1 MALPVINVPTY
12 KANIPSTKEEI
23 TFRPFLVKEEKILLL
38 ALEDGGDASIAG
50 AIKQIIH
57 NCTFE
62 QVDVTRL
69 ATFDLEYVF
78 LRIRA
83 KSVGEVAKVQVLC
96 EDDGETYVEAEV
108 PLDKVKVNF
117 PEGHTNQIKLT
128 DEVGVLMSYPDMN
141 EMYKGIEEGQNTI
154 DFSLDLIKVAIAQV
168 YEGEIVHE
176 RTDFTDEELGDFLES
191 LTSEQFASIQNF
203 FETMPRL
210 SHTVTVTN
218 PNTKKKNKIKLEG
231 LNSFFV

>member
-12 KANIPSTKEEI
+12 EVQIPSTKEKH

-38 ALEDGGDASIAG
+38 ALEDGGDESIARG
-50 AIKQIIH
+50 IKQIIH

-62 QVDVTRL
+62 KVDVKSL

-96 EDDGETYVEAEV
+96 EDDGETYVEVDVNLEEV
-108 PLDKVKVNF
+108 EVNF
-117 PEGHTNQIKLT
+117 PKGHTNDIKLT
-128 DEVGVLMSYPDMN
+128 DDVRVVFKYPDMVD
-141 EMYKGIEEGQNTI
+141 MYKAITEEQTTI
-154 DFSLDLIKVAIAQV
+154 DYSIDLISAAVVQV
-168 YEGEIVHE
+168 LHGEPVHE
-176 RTDFTDEELGDFLES
+176 RADFTHEEMIAFLES
-191 LTSEQFASIQNF
+191 LTTAQFAELQKF

-210 SHTVTVTN
+210 SHDLVVTN
-218 PNTKKKNKIKLEG
+218 PNTKKKNKTTLEG

>member
-12 KANIPSTKEEI
+12 SVTVHSTKEKI
-23 TFRPFLVKEEKILLL
+23 TFRPFLVKEEKILLI
-38 ALEDGGDASIAG
+38 ALEDGEDPAIAR

-62 QVDVTRL
+62 QVDVEKL
-69 ATFDLEYVF
+69 ATFDLEFVF

-83 KSVGEVAKVQVLC
+83 KSVGETAKVQVLC

-108 PLDKVKVNF
+108 DLEKVEVNF
-117 PEGHTNQIKLT
+117 PKGHTNNIKLT
-128 DEVGVLMSYPDMN
+128 DDVGVILSYPDMT
-141 EMYKGIEEGQNTI
+141 EMYKGMEEGQTTI
-154 DFSLDLIKVAIAQV
+154 DFSVGLIKAAVQHV
-168 YEGEIVHE
+168 FEGEVVHE
-176 RTDFTDEELGDFLES
+176 RADFTEDELTNFLES
-191 LTSEQFASIQNF
+191 LTSQQFAKLQNF

-210 SHTVTVTN
+210 SHIVTVTN
-218 PNTKKKNKIKLEG
+218 PNTKKKNKVTLEG

>member
-12 KANIPSTKEEI
+12 KATIPSTKEDV
-23 TFRPFLVKEEKILLL
+23 TFRPFLVKEEKILLI
-38 ALEDGGDASIAG
+38 ALEDGGDAAIAG
-50 AIKQIIH
+50 AIKQIITS
-57 NCTFE
+57 CTFE
-62 QVDVTRL
+62 KVDVEKL

-108 PLDKVKVNF
+108 PLEEVEVDF
-117 PEGHTNQIKLT
+117 PKGHTNNIKIT
-128 DEVGVLMSYPDMN
+128 DDVGVILNYPDMAD
-141 EMYKGIEEGQNTI
+141 MYKGMEEGQTTV
-154 DFSLDLIKVAIAQV
+154 DFSIQMIKKSVERIF
-168 YEGEIVHE
+168 EGETVHE
-176 RTDFTDEELGDFLES
+176 RADFDDKELTTFLES
-191 LTSEQFASIQNF
+191 LTSEQFAKIQQF

-210 SHTVTVTN
+210 THTVTVTN
-218 PNTKKKNKIKLEG
+218 PNTKKKNKVTLEG

>member
-12 KANIPSTKEEI
+12 SVKIPSTKEDV

-38 ALEDGGDASIAG
+38 ALEDGGDEAIAR
-50 AIKQIIH
+50 AIKQIIN

-62 QVDVTRL
+62 EVDVESL
-69 ATFDLEYVF
+69 ATFDLEFVF

-83 KSVGEVAKVQVLC
+83 KSVGEIAKVQVLC

-108 PLDKVKVNF
+108 DLEKVEVDF
-117 PEGHTNQIKLT
+117 PEGHTNNIELT
-128 DEVGVLMSYPDMN
+128 DSINVHFNYPDMAD
-141 EMYKGIEEGQNTI
+141 MYTGIQEGQTAI
-154 DFSLDLIKVAIAQV
+154 DFSLDLISKSIFQII
-168 YEGEIVHE
+168 EGETVHE
-176 RTDFTDEELGDFLES
+176 RADFSDKELVVFLES
-191 LTSEQFASIQNF
+191 LTSDQFSKLQNF

-210 SHTVTVTN
+210 SHIVEVTN
-218 PNTKKKNKIKLEG
+218 PNTKKKNKVTLEG

>member
-12 KANIPSTKEEI
+12 EVQIPSTKEKH

-38 ALEDGGDASIAG
+38 ALEDGGDESIARG
-50 AIKQIIH
+50 IKQIIH

-62 QVDVTRL
+62 KVDVKSL

-96 EDDGETYVEAEV
+96 EDDGETYVEVDVNLEEV
-108 PLDKVKVNF
+108 EVNF
-117 PEGHTNQIKLT
+117 PKGHTNDIKLT
-128 DEVGVLMSYPDMN
+128 DDVRVVFKYPDMVD
-141 EMYKGIEEGQNTI
+141 MYKAITEEQTTI
-154 DFSLDLIKVAIAQV
+154 DYSIDLISAAVVQV
-168 YEGEIVHE
+168 LHGETVHE
-176 RTDFTDEELGDFLES
+176 RADFTDEEMIAFLES
-191 LTSEQFASIQNF
+191 LTTAQFAELQKF

-210 SHTVTVTN
+210 SHDLVVTN
-218 PNTKKKNKIKLEG
+218 PNTKKKNKTTLEG

>member
-12 KANIPSTKEEI
+12 VVPVPSTKDKI

-38 ALEDGGDASIAG
+38 ALEDGGDESIAR

-62 QVDVTRL
+62 KVDVESL
-69 ATFDLEYVF
+69 ATFDLEFVF

-83 KSVGEVAKVQVLC
+83 KSVGEMAKVQVLC
-96 EDDGETYVEAEV
+96 EDDGETFVEAEV
-108 PLDKVKVNF
+108 PLEEIEVNF
-117 PEGHTNQIKLT
+117 PKGHTNNIKLT
-128 DEVGVLMSYPDMN
+128 DEIGVILNYPDMA
-141 EMYKGIEEGQNTI
+141 ELYKGVQEGQTTI
-154 DFSLDLIKVAIAQV
+154 DFSLDMISKSIQQIFD
-168 YEGEIVHE
+168 GETVHE
-176 RTDFTDEELGDFLES
+176 RADFSDKELITFLES
-191 LTSEQFASIQNF
+191 LTSAQFTKLQDF

-210 SHTVTVTN
+210 SYEVEVTN
-218 PNTKKKNKIKLEG
+218 PNTKKKNKVTLEG

>member
-12 KANIPSTKEEI
+12 EVPVPSTKDKI

-38 ALEDGGDASIAG
+38 ALEDGGDEAIAR

-62 QVDVTRL
+62 KVDVDSL
-69 ATFDLEYVF
+69 ATFDLEFVF

-83 KSVGEVAKVQVLC
+83 KSVGEMAKVQVLC
-96 EDDGETYVEAEV
+96 EDDGETFVEAEV
-108 PLDKVKVNF
+108 PLEEIEVNF
-117 PEGHTNQIKLT
+117 PKGHTNNIKLT
-128 DEVGVLMSYPDMN
+128 DDIGVILNYPDMA
-141 EMYKGIEEGQNTI
+141 ELYKGMEEGQTTI
-154 DFSLDLIKVAIAQV
+154 DFSLDMISKSIQQV
-168 YEGEIVHE
+168 FDGETVHE
-176 RTDFTDEELGDFLES
+176 RADFSDKELITFLES
-191 LTSEQFASIQNF
+191 LTSAQFTKLQDF

-210 SHTVTVTN
+210 AYEVTVTN
-218 PNTKKKNKIKLEG
+218 PNTKKKNKVTLEG

>member
-12 KANIPSTKEEI
+12 SVTIPSTKDKI

-38 ALEDGGDASIAG
+38 ALEDGGDAAIAG
-50 AIKQIIH
+50 AIKQIIN

-62 QVDVTRL
+62 KVEVESL

-83 KSVGEVAKVQVLC
+83 KSVGETAKVQVLC
-96 EDDGETYVEAEV
+96 EDDGETYVETEV
-108 PLDKVKVNF
+108 DLEKVEVDF
-117 PEGHTNQIKLT
+117 PKGHTNNIKIT
-128 DEVGVLMSYPDMN
+128 DDIGVILNYPEMA
-141 EMYKGIEEGQNTI
+141 EMYKGIQEGQTAI
-154 DFSLDLIKVAIAQV
+154 DFSLEMMSKSIRQIF
-168 YEGEIVHE
+168 EGENVHE
-176 RTDFTDEELGDFLES
+176 RVDFSDKELGEFLES
-191 LTSEQFASIQNF
+191 LTTEQFGKLQNF

-210 SHTVTVTN
+210 SHTVEVTN
-218 PNTKKKNKIKLEG
+218 PNTKKKNKVTLEG

>member
-12 KANIPSTKEEI
+12 TATIPSTKEET
-23 TFRPFLVKEEKILLL
+23 TFRPFLVKEEKILLV
-38 ALEDGGDASIAG
+38 ALEDGGDAAIAT
-50 AIKQIIH
+50 AIKQIIT

-62 QVDVTRL
+62 KVDVEKL

-83 KSVGEVAKVQVLC
+83 KSVGEKAKVQVLC

-108 PLDKVKVNF
+108 DLEKIEVDF
-117 PEGHTNQIKLT
+117 PKGHTDHIKLT
-128 DEVGVLMSYPDMN
+128 DDVGVKLDYPDME
-141 EMYKGIEEGQNTI
+141 EMYKGIEEGQTTI
-154 DFSLDLIKVAIAQV
+154 DFSLDLMKKSINQV
-168 YEGEIVHE
+168 YQGEVVHE
-176 RTDFTDEELGDFLES
+176 KADFNDADLQNFLES
-191 LTSEQFASIQNF
+191 LTSDQFSKLQEF

-218 PNTKKKNKIKLEG
+218 PNTKKKNKVTLEG

>member
-176 RTDFTDEELGDFLES
+176 RTDFTDGELGDFLES

>member
-128 DEVGVLMSYPDMN
+128 DEIGVLMSYPDMN

-168 YEGEIVHE
+168 YEGEVVHE

>member
-12 KANIPSTKEEI
+12 SVKLPSNKEEI

-38 ALEDGGDASIAG
+38 ALEEGQDEAIAG

-62 QVDVTRL
+62 QIDVNAI
-69 ATFDLEYVF
+69 ATFDLEYIF

-83 KSVGEVAKVQVLC
+83 KSVGETASIQVLC
-96 EDDGETYVEAEV
+96 EDDGETYVETEV
-108 PLDKVKVNF
+108 SLEEVEVTF
-117 PEGHTNQIKLT
+117 PEGHTNNIKLT
-128 DEVGVLMSYPDMN
+128 DDVGVIMNYPALEN
-141 EMYKGIEEGQNTI
+141 MYTGIKENQNSI
-154 DFSLDLIKVAIAQV
+154 DYSVQIIKSAIHQI
-168 YEGEIVHE
+168 YEGETVHE
-176 RTDFTDEELGDFLES
+176 QADFGDEELTTFIES
-191 LTSEQFASIQNF
+191 LTSDQFAELQKF

-218 PNTKKKNKIKLEG
+218 PNTKKKNNVTLEG

>member
-12 KANIPSTKEEI
+12 EVQIPSTKEKH

-38 ALEDGGDASIAG
+38 ALEDGGDESIARG
-50 AIKQIIH
+50 IKQIIH

-62 QVDVTRL
+62 KVDVKSL

-96 EDDGETYVEAEV
+96 EDDGETYVEVDVNLEEV
-108 PLDKVKVNF
+108 EVNF
-117 PEGHTNQIKLT
+117 PKGHTNDIKLT
-128 DEVGVLMSYPDMN
+128 DDVRVVFKYPDMVD
-141 EMYKGIEEGQNTI
+141 MYKAITEEQTTI
-154 DFSLDLIKVAIAQV
+154 DYSIDLISAAVVQV
-168 YEGEIVHE
+168 LHGETVHK
-176 RTDFTDEELGDFLES
+176 RADFTHEEMIAFLES
-191 LTSEQFASIQNF
+191 LTTAQFAELQKF

-210 SHTVTVTN
+210 SHDLVVTN
-218 PNTKKKNKIKLEG
+218 PNTKKKNKTTLEG

>member
-38 ALEDGGDASIAG
+38 ALEDGGDDSIAG

-128 DEVGVLMSYPDMN
+128 DEIGVLMSYPDMN

-168 YEGEIVHE
+168 YEGEVVHE